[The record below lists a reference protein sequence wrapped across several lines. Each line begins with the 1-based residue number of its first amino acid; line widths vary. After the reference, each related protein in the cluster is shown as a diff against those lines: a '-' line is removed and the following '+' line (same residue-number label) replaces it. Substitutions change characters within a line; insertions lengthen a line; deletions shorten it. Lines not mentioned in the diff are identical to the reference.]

1 MRLLITALTCL
12 ALLAL
17 ATSALAQVRGDAH
30 LLTINGSYAQAK
42 SVRTDDTNDGAGFN
56 LGYEKVARSREWTIG
71 GGFGMIK
78 SSENFILATDDGDL
92 DIEARYTDWMVSAF
106 GRIYIAPKSALNPY
120 LGFGL
125 GISFMG
131 VSLNTE
137 TDDISDSS
145 NGVALSVPLGL
156 HWFIG
161 QTFLLNA
168 NYTFNYLANNEYI
181 DGNIMHSFNLGFG
194 VQMGR

>member
-30 LLTINGSYAQAK
+30 LLTINGSYALAK

-56 LGYEKVARSREWTIG
+56 FGYEKVARSREWTIG

-78 SSENFILATDDGDL
+78 SSENFTLGTDDGDL
-92 DIEARYTDWMVSAF
+92 DIEARYTDWMVSVF
-106 GRIYIAPKSALNPY
+106 GRIYISPKSALNPY

-156 HWFIG
+156 QWFIG
-161 QTFLLNA
+161 ETFLLNA

-181 DGNIMHSFNLGFG
+181 DGNIMHTFHLGFG
-194 VQMGR
+194 VQMGG